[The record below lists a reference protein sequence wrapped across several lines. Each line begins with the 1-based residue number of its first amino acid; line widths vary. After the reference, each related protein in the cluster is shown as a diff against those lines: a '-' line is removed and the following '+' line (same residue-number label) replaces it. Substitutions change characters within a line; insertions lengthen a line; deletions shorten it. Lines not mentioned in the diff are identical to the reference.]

1 MATFMTLIDRTSLP
15 PPSSRW
21 MQRTKQVQPCKII
34 QFDSKQRP
42 ERLVNLKLLQA
53 FNLARILTPD
63 GDNSGT
69 GTLPPA
75 RHSSDISL
83 SSAYGT
89 NNNMDDIVNGHS
101 SRSKAAA
108 KATTP
113 TRIVEVYHH
122 LPLLTCCCCSTWS
135 FHNLHFLPPRMF
147 GCSARQTT

>member
-1 MATFMTLIDRTSLP
+1 MAKRGL
-15 PPSSRW
+15 
-21 MQRTKQVQPCKII
+21 K
-34 QFDSKQRP
+34 
-42 ERLVNLKLLQA
+42 RLVNFAVAKA

-75 RHSSDISL
+75 RPSSHISL

-89 NNNMDDIVNGHS
+89 NNNMDDIVSGHW

-113 TRIVEVYHH
+113 TRIVEVYH
-122 LPLLTCCCCSTWS
+122 LLLLTC
-135 FHNLHFLPPRMF
+135 
-147 GCSARQTT
+147 